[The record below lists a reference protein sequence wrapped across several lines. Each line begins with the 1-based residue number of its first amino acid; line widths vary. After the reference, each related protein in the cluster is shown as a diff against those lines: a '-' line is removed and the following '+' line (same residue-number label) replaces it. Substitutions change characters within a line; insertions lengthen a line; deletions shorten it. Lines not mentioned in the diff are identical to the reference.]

1 MGENERVL
9 SGLTAALKSG
19 YKYFYVPVPDDF
31 NYSIIYARVK
41 TIAREIGVEVKVRSR
56 IILNGDSKTY
66 SKIAIIEVL
75 GIDNKYVKREFDRQE
90 KKKAD
95 LEERVGL
102 IRELR
107 DKGYNYREIAN
118 KLHYK
123 SPASIMYI
131 LRKALKYGL

>member
-1 MGENERVL
+1 MEENERVL

-19 YKYFYVPVPDDF
+19 YKYFYAPVPDDF

-41 TIAREIGVEVKVRSR
+41 NIAREIGVEVKVRSR

-75 GIDNKYVKREFDRQE
+75 GIDDKYVKREFDRQE

-123 SPASIMYI
+123 SPVSILYI

>member
-1 MGENERVL
+1 MEENERVL

-31 NYSIIYARVK
+31 NYSI
-41 TIAREIGVEVKVRSR
+41 
-56 IILNGDSKTY
+56 
-66 SKIAIIEVL
+66 EVL
-75 GIDNKYVKREFDRQE
+75 GIDDKYIKREFDRQE

-123 SPASIMYI
+123 SPASILYI

>member
-1 MGENERVL
+1 MEENERVL

-31 NYSIIYARVK
+31 SYSIIYARVK
-41 TIAREIGVEVKVRSR
+41 NIAREIGVEVKVRSR

-75 GIDNKYVKREFDRQE
+75 GIDDKYVKREFDKQE
-90 KKKAD
+90 RKKAD
-95 LEERVGL
+95 LEKKVGL

-123 SPASIMYI
+123 SSASILYI

>member
-1 MGENERVL
+1 MEENERVL

-41 TIAREIGVEVKVRSR
+41 NIAREIGVEVKVRSR

-75 GIDNKYVKREFDRQE
+75 GIDDKYIKREFDRQE

-123 SPASIMYI
+123 SPTSILYI